1 MSINLLAY
9 LCVYAFT
16 EMKVFMEVRGQLKEP
31 CGFWDLICGG
41 QAS

>member
-9 LCVYAFT
+9 LCVYACAH
-16 EMKVFMEVRGQLKEP
+16 MKVCMEGGGQPKEP
-31 CGFWDLICGG
+31 CGFWDLISGG